1 MRYPD
6 GGGLSAEGQARREK
20 LRLQAAQMFEQD
32 VAPVQVAQ
40 LLRVSAKSA
49 YQWRRRWRAGGEAA
63 VVMPPTVSRPYPVD
77 LLLCGHHYWVSRPR
91 CGPRAPP
98 STTRR
103 AYRSRP
109 VPAIT
114 SIPAP

>member
-1 MRYPD
+1 
-6 GGGLSAEGQARREK
+6 
-20 LRLQAAQMFEQD
+20 MFEQD
-32 VAPVQVAQ
+32 VDPVQVAQ

-49 YQWRRRWRAGGEAA
+49 YQWRRRWRADGEAA

-98 STTRR
+98 STTTTGVPIT
-103 AYRSRP
+103 AGTSDYQHSRHQP
-109 VPAIT
+109 
-114 SIPAP
+114 